1 MNLRIL
7 KKLSKKAAPL
17 VKVLCPDLDHYV
29 TDRGEGDCD
38 VYGMDRK
45 HWERHGSSHGDR
57 LNDSE
62 IITQP
67 KCRRGTR
74 YPYLRIRQPGTP
86 MRGTIEVGRESGYY
100 EREWMGYTAWNCL
113 VEDMNIHVT
122 DWVED
127 GTYDELGFMP
137 NLVPVVSQRLR
148 NPADILRL
156 ARAKVEAK
164 AHG

>member
-17 VKVLCPDLDHYV
+17 VKVLCPDLDHFV
-29 TDRGEGDCD
+29 TGLDEGDCD

-45 HWERHGSSHGDR
+45 HWVRHGSSHGDR
-57 LNDSE
+57 LISSE

-74 YPYLRIRQPGTP
+74 YPYLRLWQPGTP
-86 MRGTIEVGRESGYY
+86 MRGTIEVGKMSGYY
-100 EREWMGYTAWNCL
+100 EPEWEGYTAWKCL
-113 VEDMNIHVT
+113 ADEMTIAVT

-127 GTYDELGFMP
+127 GTFDDLGIP
-137 NLVPVVSQRLR
+137 NRVAVMSQRLR